1 MADTKARSLPGTE
14 LVLEDGWAVSPCSLL
29 MQCDIS
35 SSQLRSFSLKYIVL
49 MKRLKDGEYMLFGD
63 NIYRKTQNIF
73 SCYAIY
79 KDTHCKV
86 TDAQF
91 CNIIIF
97 FSGSWILYLCNVSE
111 CTLSVHSWTTSLRLW
126 NLETHNV
133 DDCKLMQTSMFVF
146 WRRRRKCESH
156 SANLLPSHFTLTQF
170 STNRIHDKT

>member
-14 LVLEDGWAVSPCSLL
+14 LVLEDGWAVSRCSLL

-63 NIYRKTQNIF
+63 NIYRKTENIF
-73 SCYAIY
+73 SCHLKRCILQSY
-79 KDTHCKV
+79 KCT
-86 TDAQF
+86 F
-91 CNIIIF
+91 CNIIF

-111 CTLSVHSWTTSLRLW
+111 CTLSVHSWTTSLWLW